1 MVSVELQ
8 LGLHGGDNGL
18 LEHAEE
24 NWASWTDRF
33 PCLPGIGGV
42 GSLRGW
48 LRTAEP
54 AAADEVLHALV
65 TLASPTGGD
74 DRSAAA
80 LVAWAMLPG
89 ASLLAQRLR
98 TLSPRIDEVVAAQ
111 LWIEIRTFPWQRL
124 RKVAANILA
133 STRTG
138 VLRECGAHRQIERVD
153 RTWSSARLVDP
164 TAVFWTRVSTQNNA
178 SQSAAPEL
186 VEVLEWARALNVISD
201 SDRSLLLSLAET
213 ADSFGPARTGRGWCG
228 LMANDLSAD
237 VAHRLGISP
246 ITVRRRARKAIS
258 ALADA
263 CAANNN
269 AARAGDRLRDR
280 FGLR

>member
-1 MVSVELQ
+1 VSVETQ
-8 LGLHGGDNGL
+8 LGLHDQANGL
-18 LEHAEE
+18 LAHAEQ

-33 PCLPGIGGV
+33 PCMSDIGGV

-48 LRTAEP
+48 LRAAEP
-54 AAADEVLHALV
+54 AAADDVLHALV
-65 TLASPTGGD
+65 TLASPSGGD
-74 DRSAAA
+74 EASGAAV
-80 LVAWAMLPG
+80 VAWALLPG
-89 ASLLAQRLR
+89 ASVLAQRLR

-133 STRTG
+133 NTRTG
-138 VLRECGAHRQIERVD
+138 VLRECGAHSQIERVD

-164 TAVFWTRVSTQNNA
+164 TAVFWTKVCTPDHA
-178 SQSAAPEL
+178 SRSAAHEL
-186 VEVLEWARALNVISD
+186 VEVLGWARALNVISD
-201 SDRSLLLSLAET
+201 SDRSLLLSLAKT

-228 LMANDLSAD
+228 LMANDSSAE
-237 VAHRLGISP
+237 VADRLGISP

-263 CAANNN
+263 CAAHTN
-269 AARAGDRLRDR
+269 AA
-280 FGLR
+280 

>member
-8 LGLHGGDNGL
+8 LGLHDEDSGML
-18 LEHAEE
+18 AHAGH
-24 NWASWTDRF
+24 NWASWADGF
-33 PCLPGIGGV
+33 PCLSAVVDV
-42 GSLRGW
+42 GSLRHW
-48 LRTAEP
+48 LRAAEP

-65 TLASPTGGD
+65 TLASPSGGGD
-74 DRSAAA
+74 ASAAA
-80 LVAWAMLPG
+80 VVAWALLPG
-89 ASLLAQRLR
+89 ASVLAQRLR

-133 STRTG
+133 NTRTE
-138 VLRECGAHRQIERVD
+138 VLRECGAHRQIERID

-164 TAVFWTRVSTQNNA
+164 TAVFWTRVCTPDDA
-178 SQSAAPEL
+178 PLSAAHEL
-186 VEVLEWARALNVISD
+186 KEVLEWARAMNVISD

-213 ADSFGPARTGRGWCG
+213 ADLFGPARSGRGWCG

-237 VAHRLGISP
+237 VADRFGLSP
-246 ITVRRRARKAIS
+246 ITVRRRARKAIT

-263 CAANNN
+263 CATSSN
-269 AARAGDRLRDR
+269 AA
-280 FGLR
+280 